1 MKQHTRPWQAVVAY
15 QRVQEQGMRELV
27 PVRQPTWWPTW
38 MLWGVVVLGILGGM
52 LG

>member
-15 QRVQEQGMRELV
+15 QQAQVQHMQERVPSQ
-27 PVRQPTWWPTW
+27 VRGWWPTW
-38 MLWGVVVLGILGGM
+38 MLWGVAILGLIGGM